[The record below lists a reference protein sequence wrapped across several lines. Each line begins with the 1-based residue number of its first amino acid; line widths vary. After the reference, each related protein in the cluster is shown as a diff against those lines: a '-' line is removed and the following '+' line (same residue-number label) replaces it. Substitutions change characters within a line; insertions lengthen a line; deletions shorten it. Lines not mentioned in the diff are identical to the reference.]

1 MTSEEFNTKYGRFI
15 TDQFAYNEQ
24 LGVPKSLLHC
34 TLTNFVGNRPT
45 KTPGFISGPVGCGKS
60 HLAVGFLRQEIE
72 NLFLCEPNKQ
82 DKEGFYYPTSD
93 TLGKAIQNCAFI
105 STWRFIQK
113 MKDFDN
119 ANKTLEYYQNCEFLV
134 LDDLGTTR
142 PTDFVMDVLPTLI
155 LARQEDA
162 KKTLVTSNLN
172 IEEIARL
179 YGERIAS
186 RIVSFGDVVKLSGK
200 DGRIK

>member
-1 MTSEEFNTKYGRFI
+1 MTHEEVFTYITNQFEFN
-15 TDQFAYNEQ
+15 AA

-34 TLTNFVGNRPT
+34 TLDNFVGERPIE
-45 KTPGFISGPVGCGKS
+45 TPGFISGPVGCGKS
-60 HLAVGFLRQEIE
+60 HLAVGFLRKEIE
-72 NLFLCEPNKQ
+72 NLMIDGTALTQSGDFLIR
-82 DKEGFYYPTSD
+82 
-93 TLGKAIQNCAFI
+93 LKASVSSVAFI

-113 MKDFDN
+113 MKEFET

-162 KKTLVTSNLN
+162 KKTLVTSNLS
-172 IEEIARL
+172 IVEIAKL

-186 RIVSFGDVVKLSGK
+186 RIVSFGDGCLCQSWG
-200 DGRIK
+200 